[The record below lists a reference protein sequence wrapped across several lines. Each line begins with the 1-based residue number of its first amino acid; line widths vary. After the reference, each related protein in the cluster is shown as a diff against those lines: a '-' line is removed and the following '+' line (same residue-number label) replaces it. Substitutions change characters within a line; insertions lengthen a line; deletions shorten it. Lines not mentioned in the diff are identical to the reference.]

1 MSPGTGRGLPPLVTS
16 PDPAGRSHAL
26 AMGTVYLV
34 LLFGVPSSVRI
45 SALGSLG
52 RPSFLWGLALFLWWV
67 LWRLQARPG
76 ELSGTVQPVKLAF
89 WAWFAVVLVSLAAAL
104 LRGQPAD
111 QAIPIIGSVL
121 RPLSWAGVM
130 LVLMDG
136 LRDPAEVHRFVRRV
150 SIGAALLAVLGL
162 LQSATGDV
170 LVDRFGSI
178 PGLTSELGGVAERG
192 AFTRPSGTS
201 IHPLEHA
208 TVLCAAFPLAVSVAL
223 HRSSLHRHWLARAA
237 SWWPVVVIAMGA
249 VLSVSRSAIVGLAV
263 AALLSIPALPKRLR
277 PLVLLVAAF
286 LGALTIAAVPGLLG
300 TFLGLFNPSGDA
312 STQSRTGALARLPE
326 FMSPSPV
333 YGSGFGSFLPRYYIF
348 DNAWA
353 LMLVELGVLGF
364 LAFAAVF
371 GSALWT
377 ALRAARADSRPQL
390 RVTAQ
395 TLAAATVTVAVVF
408 AFFDGLAFPEAG
420 GVAFMILGL
429 CGAVYR
435 IACQPSHGG

>member
-1 MSPGTGRGLPPLVTS
+1 MNPGTGRGLPPLVMPQVES
-16 PDPAGRSHAL
+16 GKSHAL
-26 AMGTVYLV
+26 AMSTVYLV
-34 LLFGVPSSVRI
+34 LLFAVPSSVQI
-45 SALGSLG
+45 SVLGSLG
-52 RPSFLWGLALFLWWV
+52 RPSFLWGLVLFLWWV

-76 ELSGTVQPVKLAF
+76 ELPTTVQPVKIAF
-89 WAWFAVVLVSLAAAL
+89 WAWFGVILVSLAAAL

-111 QAIPIIGSVL
+111 QSTPIIGSVL

-136 LRDPAEVHRFVRRV
+136 LSDQMDVHRFVRRV
-150 SIGAALLAVLGL
+150 SIGAALLAILGL
-162 LQSATGDV
+162 LQSATGQV

-178 PGLTSELGGVAERG
+178 PGLTAELGGVTERG
-192 AFTRPSGTS
+192 AFTRPSGTA

-208 TVLCAAFPLAVSVAL
+208 TVLCAALPLAVSVAM
-223 HRSSLHRHWLARAA
+223 HRSSLRRHWLARLAA
-237 SWWPVVVIAMGA
+237 WWPVAVIALGT

-263 AALLSIPALPKRLR
+263 AALLTIPSLPRRLR
-277 PLVLLVAAF
+277 PVVLLVAAF
-286 LGALTIAAVPGLLG
+286 LGAATIAAVPGLLG

-364 LAFAAVF
+364 LAFAAML
-371 GSALWT
+371 GSAVWS
-377 ALRAARADSRPQL
+377 AIRASLSDPGSQL
-390 RVTAQ
+390 RITAQ
-395 TLAAATVTVAVVF
+395 TLAAAVVTIMVVF

-420 GVAFMILGL
+420 GMAFMILGL

-435 IACQPSHGG
+435 MMSEQARRA